1 MHVLGILVGG
11 GIVGGW
17 TYTVDWTSSEVREV
31 LSSTEVKGNHKP
43 TSLTLRTKCGLPDKQ
58 PSLANGYR
66 VYTCMQITNHTF
78 FAHVTKRIDAFIKFS
93 KLYINISTVFYLFS
107 ITACNSYYH
116 KLNSYLF

>member
-1 MHVLGILVGG
+1 MPNRKSFLYKKYKCTHEFLNLIKGKLHVLGILVGG

-58 PSLANGYR
+58 PSLAN
-66 VYTCMQITNHTF
+66 
-78 FAHVTKRIDAFIKFS
+78 
-93 KLYINISTVFYLFS
+93 
-107 ITACNSYYH
+107 
-116 KLNSYLF
+116 